1 MRKACIIILSV
12 LFCSLFSEAKK
23 KQDIPAPYAWSITQP
38 LGSRYDIPM
47 DTLMH
52 NFYSTDIPSSYSTAY
67 GTTGNLG
74 AAAFSKI
81 FFDRPLP
88 SEFIFKDPFGHWI
101 QTASS
106 WKFYNSHIPY
116 TQLSYLTGG
125 SKQTAQDDLKAV
137 FSGNFNQKL
146 EFGGS
151 INYILSRG
159 HYQHQATKDLA
170 YSIFGSYL
178 GDRYDIQFFLNTYNF
193 VNQENG
199 GISDDTYILR
209 PEEVQGGQS
218 SVNTQTIPTNLT
230 DAYNRIRGKEYYATQ
245 RYKFGFYQEEEQ
257 DTTVIRTFI
266 PVTSIIHTIE
276 YNENKHRFVNQ
287 SATEDTTY
295 FANTYLGLGGTN
307 EETRYQ
313 SIRNTFGIS
322 LLEGFN
328 KYAKM
333 GLAAYATYEYR
344 HFSLPQDTLSA
355 GTTIEGLTPRPDI
368 SNPRSHG
375 ESLLWVGGEI
385 SKQKGELLTYH
396 VNGKFGLAGAIIGDI
411 DVTAD
416 IRSRFRLWND
426 TVQLRAYG
434 FFKNTEPS
442 YFYKKYTSNHFIWD
456 NDFGKTRRMR
466 VGGEFNIKRWRTKL
480 NVGVENIQNYIYFD
494 NNSLPRQESSMI
506 QVFHAKLNQDFK
518 FGVFN
523 WENEIVYQKS
533 SKPSIIPLPE
543 LSVYSNMYL
552 LFRIAKVLHVQLG
565 VDCRYYTKYK
575 SEAFQPATLTFHTQD
590 EIEVGNYPFMNAY
603 INMKLKQTRFF
614 VMMSHVNQGIFG
626 GNNYFSLPHY
636 PLNPSMFQMG
646 LSIDFSN

>member
-1 MRKACIIILSV
+1 MRKVGLFILLVFFCV
-12 LFCSLFSEAKK
+12 LASEGKK
-23 KQDIPAPYAWSITQP
+23 KQNIPAPYAWSITQP
-38 LGSRYDIPM
+38 LGLRYDVPM

-74 AAAFSKI
+74 GAAFSKI
-81 FFDRPLP
+81 FFDRGIP
-88 SEFIFKDPFGHWI
+88 SEFFFKDPFSHWI
-101 QTASS
+101 QTAST
-106 WKFYNSHIPY
+106 WKFYNTHIPF

-137 FSGNFNQKL
+137 FSGNINPRL
-146 EFGGS
+146 ALGGS
-151 INYILSRG
+151 VNYILSRG
-159 HYQHQATKDLA
+159 NYQHQATKDLA

-199 GISDDTYILR
+199 GITDDTYILN
-209 PEEVQGGQS
+209 PEEVQGGQA
-218 SVNTQTIPTNLT
+218 SVDTRTIPTNLS
-230 DAYNRIRGKEYYATQ
+230 DAYNRIRGQEYYATQ
-245 RYKFGFYQEEEQ
+245 RYKFGFYQEEQQ
-257 DTTVIRTFI
+257 DTTVIRTFV

-276 YNENKHRFVNQ
+276 YNANKHRFVNQ

-295 FANTYLGLGGTN
+295 FANTYMSLGGTN
-307 EETRYQ
+307 EETTYQ
-313 SIRNTFGIS
+313 SLRNTVGIS

-333 GLAAYATYEYR
+333 GLGAYLTYEYR
-344 HFSLPQDTLSA
+344 HYSMPRDTLSA
-355 GTTIEGLTPRPDI
+355 GTVIEGLTPRPDLAI
-368 SNPRSHG
+368 PRNHS
-375 ESLLWVGGEI
+375 ENLLWVGGEL
-385 SKQKGELLTYH
+385 SKQKGELLTYN
-396 VNGKFGLAGAIIGDI
+396 VNGKFGLAGSVIGDI

-416 IRSRFRLWND
+416 VRSRFRLWKD
-426 TVQLRAYG
+426 TVQLQAYG
-434 FFKNTEPS
+434 FFKNIEPS
-442 YFYKKYTSNHFIWD
+442 YFYKRYASNHFMW
-456 NDFGKTRRMR
+456 NNSFGKTRRMR
-466 VGGEFNIKRWRTKL
+466 VGGELSVKRWGTRL

-494 NNSLPRQESSMI
+494 NNCLPQQEGSII
-506 QVFHAKLNQDFK
+506 QVFQARLDQNFRL
-518 FGVFN
+518 GILN
-523 WENEIVYQKS
+523 WENEVVYQKT

-543 LSVYSNMYL
+543 LSVYSNLYL

-575 SEAFQPATLTFHTQD
+575 SETFQPATLTFHTQD
-590 EIEVGNYPFMNAY
+590 QIEVGNYPFMNAY

-614 VMMSHVNQGIFG
+614 VMMSHVNQGLFG

-636 PLNPSMFQMG
+636 PLNPRMFQMG

>member
-1 MRKACIIILSV
+1 M
-12 LFCSLFSEAKK
+12 
-23 KQDIPAPYAWSITQP
+23 
-38 LGSRYDIPM
+38 
-47 DTLMH
+47 
-52 NFYSTDIPSSYSTAY
+52 
-67 GTTGNLG
+67 
-74 AAAFSKI
+74 
-81 FFDRPLP
+81 
-88 SEFIFKDPFGHWI
+88 
-101 QTASS
+101 
-106 WKFYNSHIPY
+106 
-116 TQLSYLTGG
+116 
-125 SKQTAQDDLKAV
+125 
-137 FSGNFNQKL
+137 
-146 EFGGS
+146 
-151 INYILSRG
+151 
-159 HYQHQATKDLA
+159 
-170 YSIFGSYL
+170 
-178 GDRYDIQFFLNTYNF
+178 
-193 VNQENG
+193 
-199 GISDDTYILR
+199 
-209 PEEVQGGQS
+209 
-218 SVNTQTIPTNLT
+218 
-230 DAYNRIRGKEYYATQ
+230 
-245 RYKFGFYQEEEQ
+245 
-257 DTTVIRTFI
+257 
-266 PVTSIIHTIE
+266 
-276 YNENKHRFVNQ
+276 
-287 SATEDTTY
+287 
-295 FANTYLGLGGTN
+295 
-307 EETRYQ
+307 
-313 SIRNTFGIS
+313 
-322 LLEGFN
+322 
-328 KYAKM
+328 
-333 GLAAYATYEYR
+333 
-344 HFSLPQDTLSA
+344 
-355 GTTIEGLTPRPDI
+355 PD
-368 SNPRSHG
+368 
-375 ESLLWVGGEI
+375 
-385 SKQKGELLTYH
+385 
-396 VNGKFGLAGAIIGDI
+396 AIIGDI

>member
-1 MRKACIIILSV
+1 MRKVGLFILLVFFCV
-12 LFCSLFSEAKK
+12 LASEGKK
-23 KQDIPAPYAWSITQP
+23 KQNIPAPYAWSITQP
-38 LGSRYDIPM
+38 LGLRYDVPM

-74 AAAFSKI
+74 GAAFSKI
-81 FFDRPLP
+81 FFDRGIP
-88 SEFIFKDPFGHWI
+88 SEFFFKDPFSHWI
-101 QTASS
+101 QTAST
-106 WKFYNSHIPY
+106 WKFYNTHIPF

-137 FSGNFNQKL
+137 FSGNINPRL
-146 EFGGS
+146 ALGGS
-151 INYILSRG
+151 VNYILSRG
-159 HYQHQATKDLA
+159 NYQHQATKDLA

-193 VNQENG
+193 VNQERDVFP
-199 GISDDTYILR
+199 DDTYILN
-209 PEEVQGGQS
+209 PEEVQGGQA
-218 SVNTQTIPTNLT
+218 SVDTRTIPTNLS

-245 RYKFGFYQEEEQ
+245 RYKFGFYQEEQQ
-257 DTTVIRTFI
+257 DTTVIRTFV

-295 FANTYLGLGGTN
+295 FANTYMSLGGTN
-307 EETRYQ
+307 EETTYQ
-313 SIRNTFGIS
+313 SLRNTVGIS

-333 GLAAYATYEYR
+333 GLAAYLTYEYR
-344 HFSLPQDTLSA
+344 HYSMPRDTLSA
-355 GTTIEGLTPRPDI
+355 GTVIEGLTPRPDLAI
-368 SNPRSHG
+368 PRKHS
-375 ESLLWVGGEI
+375 ENLLWVGGEL
-385 SKQKGELLTYH
+385 SKQKGELLTYN
-396 VNGKFGLAGAIIGDI
+396 VNGKFGLAGSVIGDI

-416 IRSRFRLWND
+416 VRSRFRLWKD
-426 TVQLRAYG
+426 TVQLQAYG
-434 FFKNTEPS
+434 FFKNIEPS
-442 YFYKKYTSNHFIWD
+442 YFYKRYASNHFMW
-456 NDFGKTRRMR
+456 NNSFGKTRRMR
-466 VGGEFNIKRWRTKL
+466 VGGELSVKRWGTKL

-494 NNSLPRQESSMI
+494 NNCLPQQEGSII
-506 QVFHAKLNQDFK
+506 QVFQARLDQNFRL
-518 FGVFN
+518 GILN
-523 WENEIVYQKS
+523 WENEVVYQKT

-543 LSVYSNMYL
+543 LSVYSNLYL

-590 EIEVGNYPFMNAY
+590 QIEVGNYPFMNAY

-614 VMMSHVNQGIFG
+614 VMMSHVNQGLFG

-636 PLNPSMFQMG
+636 PLNPRMFQMG

>member
-1 MRKACIIILSV
+1 MRKVGLFILLVFFCV
-12 LFCSLFSEAKK
+12 LASEGKK
-23 KQDIPAPYAWSITQP
+23 KQNIPAPYAWSITQP
-38 LGSRYDIPM
+38 LGLRYDVPM

-74 AAAFSKI
+74 GAAFSKI
-81 FFDRPLP
+81 FFDRGIP
-88 SEFIFKDPFGHWI
+88 SEFFFKDPFSHWI
-101 QTASS
+101 QTAST
-106 WKFYNSHIPY
+106 WKFYNTHIPF

-137 FSGNFNQKL
+137 FSGNINPRL
-146 EFGGS
+146 ALGGS
-151 INYILSRG
+151 VNYILSRG
-159 HYQHQATKDLA
+159 NYQHQATKDLA

-199 GISDDTYILR
+199 GITDDTYILN
-209 PEEVQGGQS
+209 PEEVQGGQA
-218 SVNTQTIPTNLT
+218 SVDTRTIPTNLS
-230 DAYNRIRGKEYYATQ
+230 DAYNRIRGQEYYATQ
-245 RYKFGFYQEEEQ
+245 RYKFGFYQEEQQ
-257 DTTVIRTFI
+257 DTTVIRTFV

-276 YNENKHRFVNQ
+276 YNANKHRFVNQ
-287 SATEDTTY
+287 SATEDTTF
-295 FANTYLGLGGTN
+295 FANTYMGLGGTN
-307 EETRYQ
+307 EETTYQ
-313 SIRNTFGIS
+313 SLRNTVGIS

-333 GLAAYATYEYR
+333 GLGAYLTYEYR
-344 HFSLPQDTLSA
+344 HYSMPRDTLSP
-355 GTTIEGLTPRPDI
+355 GTVIDGLTPRPDLSI
-368 SNPRSHG
+368 PRKHS
-375 ESLLWVGGEI
+375 ENLLWVGGEL
-385 SKQKGELLTYH
+385 SKQKGELLTYN
-396 VNGKFGLAGAIIGDI
+396 VNGKFGLAGSVIGDI

-416 IRSRFRLWND
+416 VRSRFRLWKD
-426 TVQLRAYG
+426 TVQLQAYG
-434 FFKNTEPS
+434 FFKNIEPS
-442 YFYKKYTSNHFIWD
+442 YFYKRYASNHFMW
-456 NDFGKTRRMR
+456 NNSFGKTRRMR
-466 VGGEFNIKRWRTKL
+466 VGGELSVKRWGTKL

-494 NNSLPRQESSMI
+494 NNCLPQQEGSII
-506 QVFHAKLNQDFK
+506 QVFQARLDQNFRL
-518 FGVFN
+518 GILN
-523 WENEIVYQKS
+523 WENEVVYQKT

-543 LSVYSNMYL
+543 LSVYSNLYL

-590 EIEVGNYPFMNAY
+590 QIEVGNYPFMNAY

-614 VMMSHVNQGIFG
+614 VMMSHVNQGLFG

-636 PLNPSMFQMG
+636 PLNPRMFQMG

>member
-1 MRKACIIILSV
+1 M
-12 LFCSLFSEAKK
+12 
-23 KQDIPAPYAWSITQP
+23 
-38 LGSRYDIPM
+38 
-47 DTLMH
+47 
-52 NFYSTDIPSSYSTAY
+52 
-67 GTTGNLG
+67 
-74 AAAFSKI
+74 
-81 FFDRPLP
+81 
-88 SEFIFKDPFGHWI
+88 
-101 QTASS
+101 
-106 WKFYNSHIPY
+106 
-116 TQLSYLTGG
+116 
-125 SKQTAQDDLKAV
+125 
-137 FSGNFNQKL
+137 
-146 EFGGS
+146 
-151 INYILSRG
+151 
-159 HYQHQATKDLA
+159 
-170 YSIFGSYL
+170 
-178 GDRYDIQFFLNTYNF
+178 
-193 VNQENG
+193 
-199 GISDDTYILR
+199 
-209 PEEVQGGQS
+209 
-218 SVNTQTIPTNLT
+218 
-230 DAYNRIRGKEYYATQ
+230 
-245 RYKFGFYQEEEQ
+245 
-257 DTTVIRTFI
+257 
-266 PVTSIIHTIE
+266 
-276 YNENKHRFVNQ
+276 
-287 SATEDTTY
+287 
-295 FANTYLGLGGTN
+295 
-307 EETRYQ
+307 
-313 SIRNTFGIS
+313 
-322 LLEGFN
+322 
-328 KYAKM
+328 
-333 GLAAYATYEYR
+333 
-344 HFSLPQDTLSA
+344 
-355 GTTIEGLTPRPDI
+355 TPRPDI

-480 NVGVENIQNYIYFD
+480 T
-494 NNSLPRQESSMI
+494 
-506 QVFHAKLNQDFK
+506 
-518 FGVFN
+518 VFN

>member
-1 MRKACIIILSV
+1 MRKVGLFILLVFFYV
-12 LFCSLFSEAKK
+12 LASEGKK
-23 KQDIPAPYAWSITQP
+23 KQNIPAPYAWSITQP
-38 LGSRYDIPM
+38 LGLRYDVPM

-74 AAAFSKI
+74 GAAFSKI
-81 FFDRPLP
+81 FFDRGIP
-88 SEFIFKDPFGHWI
+88 SEFFFKDPFSHWI
-101 QTASS
+101 QTAST
-106 WKFYNSHIPY
+106 WKFYNTHIPF

-125 SKQTAQDDLKAV
+125 SKQTAQDDLKAA
-137 FSGNFNQKL
+137 FSGNINSRL
-146 EFGGS
+146 ALGGS
-151 INYILSRG
+151 VNYILSRG
-159 HYQHQATKDLA
+159 NYQHQATKDLA

-199 GISDDTYILR
+199 GITDDTYILN
-209 PEEVQGGQS
+209 PEEVQGGQA
-218 SVNTQTIPTNLT
+218 SVDTRTIPTNLS

-245 RYKFGFYQEEEQ
+245 RYKFGFYQEEQQ
-257 DTTVIRTFI
+257 DTTVIRTFV

-287 SATEDTTY
+287 SATEDTTF
-295 FANTYLGLGGTN
+295 FANTYMGLGGTN
-307 EETRYQ
+307 EETTYQ
-313 SIRNTFGIS
+313 SLRNTVGIS

-333 GLAAYATYEYR
+333 GLAAYLTYEYR
-344 HFSLPQDTLSA
+344 HYSMPRDTLSA
-355 GTTIEGLTPRPDI
+355 GTVIEGLTPRPDFSI
-368 SNPRSHG
+368 PRNHS
-375 ESLLWVGGEI
+375 ENLLWVGGEL
-385 SKQKGELLTYH
+385 SKQKGELLTYN
-396 VNGKFGLAGAIIGDI
+396 VNGKFGLAGAVIGDI

-416 IRSRFRLWND
+416 VRSRFRLWKD
-426 TVQLRAYG
+426 TVQLQAYG
-434 FFKNTEPS
+434 FFKNIEPS
-442 YFYKKYTSNHFIWD
+442 YFYKRYASNHFMW
-456 NDFGKTRRMR
+456 NNSFGKTRRMR
-466 VGGEFNIKRWRTKL
+466 VGGELSVKRWGTKL

-494 NNSLPRQESSMI
+494 NNCLPQQEGSII
-506 QVFHAKLNQDFK
+506 QVFQARLDQNFRL
-518 FGVFN
+518 GVLN
-523 WENEIVYQKS
+523 WENEVVYQKT

-543 LSVYSNMYL
+543 LSVYSNLYL

-575 SEAFQPATLTFHTQD
+575 SETFQPATLTFHTQGQ
-590 EIEVGNYPFMNAY
+590 IEVGNYPFMNAY

-614 VMMSHVNQGIFG
+614 VMMSHVNQGLFG

-636 PLNPSMFQMG
+636 PLNPRMFQMG

>member
-1 MRKACIIILSV
+1 
-12 LFCSLFSEAKK
+12 
-23 KQDIPAPYAWSITQP
+23 
-38 LGSRYDIPM
+38 
-47 DTLMH
+47 
-52 NFYSTDIPSSYSTAY
+52 
-67 GTTGNLG
+67 
-74 AAAFSKI
+74 
-81 FFDRPLP
+81 
-88 SEFIFKDPFGHWI
+88 
-101 QTASS
+101 
-106 WKFYNSHIPY
+106 
-116 TQLSYLTGG
+116 
-125 SKQTAQDDLKAV
+125 
-137 FSGNFNQKL
+137 
-146 EFGGS
+146 
-151 INYILSRG
+151 
-159 HYQHQATKDLA
+159 
-170 YSIFGSYL
+170 
-178 GDRYDIQFFLNTYNF
+178 
-193 VNQENG
+193 
-199 GISDDTYILR
+199 
-209 PEEVQGGQS
+209 
-218 SVNTQTIPTNLT
+218 
-230 DAYNRIRGKEYYATQ
+230 
-245 RYKFGFYQEEEQ
+245 
-257 DTTVIRTFI
+257 
-266 PVTSIIHTIE
+266 
-276 YNENKHRFVNQ
+276 
-287 SATEDTTY
+287 
-295 FANTYLGLGGTN
+295 
-307 EETRYQ
+307 
-313 SIRNTFGIS
+313 
-322 LLEGFN
+322 
-328 KYAKM
+328 M

-456 NDFGKTRRMR
+456 NDFGKTRRMK

>member
-1 MRKACIIILSV
+1 MRKVGLFILLVFFCV
-12 LFCSLFSEAKK
+12 LASEGKK
-23 KQDIPAPYAWSITQP
+23 KQNIPAPYAWSITQP
-38 LGSRYDIPM
+38 LGLRYDVPM

-74 AAAFSKI
+74 GAAFSKI
-81 FFDRPLP
+81 FFDRGIP
-88 SEFIFKDPFGHWI
+88 SEFFFKDPFSHWI
-101 QTASS
+101 QSAST
-106 WKFYNSHIPY
+106 WKFYNTHIPF

-137 FSGNFNQKL
+137 FSGNINPRL
-146 EFGGS
+146 ALGGS
-151 INYILSRG
+151 VNYILSRG
-159 HYQHQATKDLA
+159 NYQHQATKDLA

-199 GISDDTYILR
+199 GITDDTYILN
-209 PEEVQGGQS
+209 PEEVQGGQA
-218 SVNTQTIPTNLT
+218 SVDTRTIPTNLS

-245 RYKFGFYQEEEQ
+245 RYKFGFYQEEQQ
-257 DTTVIRTFI
+257 DTTVIRTFV

-287 SATEDTTY
+287 SATEDTTF
-295 FANTYLGLGGTN
+295 FANTYMGLGGTN
-307 EETRYQ
+307 EETTYQ
-313 SIRNTFGIS
+313 SLRNTVGIS

-333 GLAAYATYEYR
+333 GLAAYLTYEYR
-344 HFSLPQDTLSA
+344 HYSMPRDTLSA
-355 GTTIEGLTPRPDI
+355 GTVIEGLTPRPDFSI
-368 SNPRSHG
+368 PRNHS
-375 ESLLWVGGEI
+375 ENLLWVGGEL
-385 SKQKGELLTYH
+385 SKQKGELLTYN
-396 VNGKFGLAGAIIGDI
+396 VNGKFGLAGSVIGDI

-416 IRSRFRLWND
+416 VRSRFRLWKD
-426 TVQLRAYG
+426 TVQLQAYG
-434 FFKNTEPS
+434 FFKNIEPS
-442 YFYKKYTSNHFIWD
+442 YFYKRYASNHFMW
-456 NDFGKTRRMR
+456 NNSFGKTRRMR
-466 VGGEFNIKRWRTKL
+466 VGGELSVKRWGTKL

-494 NNSLPRQESSMI
+494 NNCLPQQEGSII
-506 QVFHAKLNQDFK
+506 QVFQARLDQNFRL
-518 FGVFN
+518 GILN
-523 WENEIVYQKS
+523 WENEVVYQKT

-543 LSVYSNMYL
+543 LSVYSNLYL

-575 SEAFQPATLTFHTQD
+575 SETFQPATLTFHTQD
-590 EIEVGNYPFMNAY
+590 QIEVGNYPFMNAY

-614 VMMSHVNQGIFG
+614 VMMSHVNQGLFG

-636 PLNPSMFQMG
+636 PLNPRMFQMG